1 MRQRTALVSVF
12 DKTGL
17 GPFAESLAR
26 DHGFRFVSTG
36 GTAKALRDLGLDVT
50 EVSDV
55 TGFPEIMDGRVKTLH
70 PKIAGGILARRDS
83 EAHMASAAEHDIPMI
98 DLVVVNLYPFE
109 ETVARG
115 ASEAEV
121 IEMIDIGGPS
131 LIRAAAKNHQDV
143 LVVTDPRQ
151 YDAVLTDLA
160 AEGGVALD
168 ARERLAHEA
177 FSLTARYDA
186 IIDQYFR
193 RKLVDTDFPAHL
205 TLSFEKIQELR
216 YGENSHQRAA
226 FYHGKPTHE
235 PCVVNGH
242 QLHGKELSYNN
253 ILDTDTSIEAVKE
266 FQDPAV
272 VIVKHATP
280 CGIATGPTLHAA
292 YLRAYE
298 TDTASPFGG
307 IVALNREVDGATAEE
322 LGKLFLEV
330 VAAPLFSEEA
340 LAILTKKKNVRLL
353 EVPGLGERQRFGGLM
368 YRSVV
373 GGILVQDRDILD
385 PDTANWKVV
394 TKVAPTPEQLRD
406 MEFAFK
412 CVRHVRSNSV
422 VFAKDGATVAI
433 GGGQTSRVD
442 STWIA
447 TKKGGE
453 TIPGSVL
460 ASDAFF
466 PFRDGI
472 DVARE
477 AGVAAIVQPG
487 GSIRDAEVI
496 AAADEH
502 GIAMV
507 FTGQR
512 SFRH

>member
-1 MRQRTALVSVF
+1 MRSRLALVSVF

-17 GPFAESLAR
+17 APFAEALVR
-26 DHGFRFVSTG
+26 DHGFSFVSTG
-36 GTAKALRDLGLDVT
+36 GTAKSLRDAGLPVQ
-50 EVSDV
+50 EVSDL
-55 TGFPEIMDGRVKTLH
+55 TGFPEILDGRVKTLH
-70 PKIAGGILARRDS
+70 PRIAGGILARRDDPAHV
-83 EAHMASAAEHDIPMI
+83 EALRTHDIPTI
-98 DLVVVNLYPFE
+98 DMVVVNLYPFE
-109 ETVARG
+109 DTVASG
-115 ASEAEV
+115 APERDV

-131 LIRAAAKNHQDV
+131 LIRAAAKNHEHV
-143 LVVTDPRQ
+143 LVVTDPAQ
-151 YDAVLTDLA
+151 YDGVIADLN
-160 AEGGVALD
+160 AEGGFSID

-193 RKLVDTDFPAHL
+193 RKLLATDFPQFL

-216 YGENSHQRAA
+216 YGENAHQRAA

-235 PCVVNGH
+235 PCVVNAH

-253 ILDTDTSIEAVKE
+253 ILDTDTALEAVKE
-266 FQDPAV
+266 FPTPAA

-280 CGIATGPTLHAA
+280 CGIATGADLLDA
-292 YLRAYE
+292 YSRAYA
-298 TDTASPFGG
+298 TDTVSPFGG
-307 IVALNREVDGATAEE
+307 IVALNRECDAVTAEA
-322 LGKLFLEV
+322 LGDLFLEV

-340 LAILTKKKNVRLL
+340 LAVLTRKKNVRLL
-353 EVPGLGERQRFGGLM
+353 EVPGLGERDRFGGLM

-385 PDTANWKVV
+385 PDIEKWRTV
-394 TKVAPTPEQLRD
+394 TKALPTPEQLAD
-406 MEFAFK
+406 MAFAFK

-442 STWIA
+442 ATWIA
-447 TKKGGE
+447 TKKGAE
-453 TIPGSVL
+453 RIHGSVI

-466 PFRDGI
+466 PFRDGV
-472 DVARE
+472 DVAVE

-487 GSIRDAEVI
+487 GSVRDAEVI

-502 GIAMV
+502 GIPMV

-512 SFRH
+512 SFKH